1 MNFFEHISGKIIW
14 EGVKFLLLVCCLV
27 LIIYFNLFFKQEEK
41 VINDTNTELI
51 SVADV
56 VKSNEKTQQEEK
68 IEEDVKLIN
77 VDLKGAVKKEG
88 VYTVQLGSTV
98 NDIVKLAGGL
108 KNNGTLK
115 NINLSKRVEDEM
127 VIYVYTNYELSK
139 ANVSKKVSE
148 ECVVKQIYIDDCQGE
163 SIIKSDNKDSVKSD
177 NNQGQES
184 NSKVNINTATL
195 DELMQLNGIGEA
207 KAKTIIEY
215 RTQNGNF
222 AKIEDL
228 MNVTGI
234 GEALYQKVKD
244 SITV

>member
-1 MNFFEHISGKIIW
+1 
-14 EGVKFLLLVCCLV
+14 
-27 LIIYFNLFFKQEEK
+27 
-41 VINDTNTELI
+41 
-51 SVADV
+51 
-56 VKSNEKTQQEEK
+56 
-68 IEEDVKLIN
+68 
-77 VDLKGAVKKEG
+77 
-88 VYTVQLGSTV
+88 
-98 NDIVKLAGGL
+98 
-108 KNNGTLK
+108 
-115 NINLSKRVEDEM
+115 M

-148 ECVVKQIYIDDCQGE
+148 ECVVKHIYIDDCQGE

-244 SITV
+244 NITV

>member
-1 MNFFEHISGKIIW
+1 M
-14 EGVKFLLLVCCLV
+14 
-27 LIIYFNLFFKQEEK
+27 
-41 VINDTNTELI
+41 
-51 SVADV
+51 
-56 VKSNEKTQQEEK
+56 
-68 IEEDVKLIN
+68 
-77 VDLKGAVKKEG
+77 
-88 VYTVQLGSTV
+88 
-98 NDIVKLAGGL
+98 
-108 KNNGTLK
+108 
-115 NINLSKRVEDEM
+115 
-127 VIYVYTNYELSK
+127 
-139 ANVSKKVSE
+139 
-148 ECVVKQIYIDDCQGE
+148 
-163 SIIKSDNKDSVKSD
+163 KSD

-244 SITV
+244 NITV